1 MKILQKGLLLSLIF
15 SVILFVSCSNESV
28 FSEFDK
34 PDTEV
39 ISNYTGQKLI
49 SVLEA
54 NKGSESFY
62 SVLTENQKGKILSS
76 LDSIISSCETIADR
90 NNSVIIAR
98 AAMCAVDIL
107 LHTDEL
113 SYAMIYDI
121 TNPILVALT
130 GKGVNASTIFYA
142 YTQPFRNCI
151 NQGTDC
157 VLDLIAKSFY
167 NLYQITEYYD
177 KAIQSSEYAD
187 YSGSDIQKYLIAGL
201 ISSIL
206 SGTANAMDIS
216 TNKIQNLSDDIAQ
229 AYINVVQA
237 SVYELQNILNDVF
250 NQIKSEIGGTASDIE
265 TAYKSE
271 LLQRAKMLE
280 KLSMFA
286 GFETI
291 AGTASSILRKW
302 GNDE

>member
-107 LHTDEL
+107 LHT
-113 SYAMIYDI
+113 
-121 TNPILVALT
+121 
-130 GKGVNASTIFYA
+130 
-142 YTQPFRNCI
+142 
-151 NQGTDC
+151 
-157 VLDLIAKSFY
+157 
-167 NLYQITEYYD
+167 
-177 KAIQSSEYAD
+177 
-187 YSGSDIQKYLIAGL
+187 
-201 ISSIL
+201 
-206 SGTANAMDIS
+206 
-216 TNKIQNLSDDIAQ
+216 
-229 AYINVVQA
+229 
-237 SVYELQNILNDVF
+237 
-250 NQIKSEIGGTASDIE
+250 
-265 TAYKSE
+265 
-271 LLQRAKMLE
+271 
-280 KLSMFA
+280 
-286 GFETI
+286 
-291 AGTASSILRKW
+291 
-302 GNDE
+302 